1 MKTIIT
7 TNQGPAPVAPY
18 NQAVVANGVVYVS
31 GQIALD
37 PATGELDTEAM
48 KNIQTETDRVLR
60 NLGAVLEAANSNFEN
75 VLKCT
80 IFMADM
86 KDYGAI
92 NEIYAQYFKPEGT
105 TENKA
110 PAREAVAVKELPK
123 SVRVEISCIALVKE

>member
-1 MKTIIT
+1 MKKIIT

-18 NQAVVANGVVYVS
+18 NQAIVANGIAYVS

-37 PATGELDTEAM
+37 PTTGKLDEAAM
-48 KNIQTETDRVLR
+48 QDISKETDRVLR
-60 NLGAVLEAANSNFEN
+60 NLGAVLEAANSSFEN

-92 NEIYAQYFKPEGT
+92 NAVYAQYFKPAGSSANT
-105 TENKA
+105 A

-123 SVRVEISCIALVKE
+123 SVNVEISCIALVNE